1 MIYIRLALEFL
12 KIGLFAIGGGLASI
26 PFLYDIAARTG
37 WFTGSDIINMI
48 AISESTPGPLGI
60 NMATYV
66 GYTVAGP
73 AGGVIATL
81 CTIAPSVALLIVIAG
96 LLQRF
101 MKNRFVKA
109 AFYGLRPAVTA
120 LIAAAFWQVAR
131 AALLNPQALQE
142 GGSPGQL
149 IKAGPFALA
158 LILYLLIRR
167 YKKHPA
173 VYIALAAAAGV
184 VLKM

>member
-1 MIYIRLALEFL
+1 MIYMQLAIEFL
-12 KIGLFAIGGGLASI
+12 KIGVFAIGGGLASI
-26 PFLYDIAARTG
+26 PFLYDMSARTG
-37 WFTGSDIINMI
+37 WFQGEDIINMI
-48 AISESTPGPLGI
+48 AVSESTPGPLGI

-81 CTIAPSVALLIVIAG
+81 CTIAPSVLLLAVIAG
-96 LLQRF
+96 LLERF
-101 MKNRFVKA
+101 MKNRWVKA

-131 AALLNPQALQE
+131 AAFLHSERFMAGEGLQR
-142 GGSPGQL
+142 Q
-149 IKAGPFALA
+149 IKAAPLLLAVALF
-158 LILYLLIRR
+158 LLIVR

-173 VYIALAAAAGV
+173 IYLALAAAAGIL
-184 VLKM
+184 LKM

>member
-1 MIYIRLALEFL
+1 MIYFRLALEFL

-26 PFLYDIAARTG
+26 PFLYDMAVRTG
-37 WFTGSDIINMI
+37 WFTGRDIINMI

-66 GYTVAGP
+66 GYMVAGP
-73 AGGVIATL
+73 VGGVIATL
-81 CTIAPSVALLIVIAG
+81 CTIAPSVMLLIIIAG

-101 MKNRFVKA
+101 MKNRWVKA

-120 LIAAAFWQVAR
+120 LIAAAFWQVVQV
-131 AALLNPQALQE
+131 ALLNPEALEE
-142 GGSPGQL
+142 GGHLGQL
-149 IKAGPFALA
+149 VKIGPFLLA
-158 LILYLLIRR
+158 AVLYLLICR

-173 VYIALAAAAGV
+173 VYIALAAAVGIA
-184 VLKM
+184 LKM